1 MDNTSAR
8 VKAALG
14 PRASVQRLA
23 IQPGDRHG
31 FALTYRAA
39 DDREWRRRIYHE
51 VGNDAVIVDLARA
64 SSEGDPCAS
73 LVFARDPDSIRRA
86 RSAAFRC

>member
-1 MDNTSAR
+1 MGLVAIGLAKRALPR
-8 VKAALG
+8 VRK
-14 PRASVQRLA
+14 RLA